1 MGEKQRGE
9 IILIAITS
17 NRVKNK
23 VEKKKISRD
32 KIIGWNLYLTIVK
45 QIRKISRKIV
55 ARSLLESGRTREY
68 LNETRTRA
76 SKLTLADD
84 FIAPFFFFSFFF
96 SFAYEVQLYQ
106 AS

>member
-32 KIIGWNLYLTIVK
+32 KIIG
-45 QIRKISRKIV
+45 
-55 ARSLLESGRTREY
+55 
-68 LNETRTRA
+68 
-76 SKLTLADD
+76 
-84 FIAPFFFFSFFF
+84 
-96 SFAYEVQLYQ
+96 
-106 AS
+106 